1 MFYSNFNG
9 TDTFELNCNFPPLT
23 PDPSVAI
30 LIQVYHLSVTT
41 WYHSTFAIIKFSF
54 LLLNVAFGGNA
65 IVAEVELAEM
75 FGVNSV
81 VCN

>member
-9 TDTFELNCNFPPLT
+9 TDTFELNRNFPPLT
-23 PDPSVAI
+23 PDPAI
-30 LIQVYHLSVTT
+30 AISDSSLPFVSYNLVSFN
-41 WYHSTFAIIKFSF
+41 FAIIKFSF

-65 IVAEVELAEM
+65 IVAGVELVEM